1 MINSSARQDKERKIV
16 LAQILRSLSCLRE
29 RPVNEQ
35 GIVRQYRAPKV
46 RPCEWA
52 LLNCFIE
59 KEPGHFNYF
68 GI

>member
-29 RPVNEQ
+29 RPANEQ
-35 GIVRQYRAPKV
+35 GRAPKV

-59 KEPGHFNYF
+59 KESGHFNYF

>member
-35 GIVRQYRAPKV
+35 GIAK
-46 RPCEWA
+46 
-52 LLNCFIE
+52 L
-59 KEPGHFNYF
+59 
-68 GI
+68 

>member
-1 MINSSARQDKERKIV
+1 MINSSARQNKERKIV

-29 RPVNEQ
+29 RPDNEQ
-35 GIVRQYRAPKV
+35 GRALKV

-52 LLNCFIE
+52 LLSCFTE
-59 KEPGHFNYF
+59 KKPGYFNYS